1 MDIERPADVS
11 WRGYS
16 TAERDRRWAAVREG
30 AAQLGLDCIFV
41 PFGNWQDARYL
52 TQMQTA
58 SLVVPTDASKPPI
71 VVNDRGRSNAWI
83 PEARAA
89 NRSWGGPMAQALI
102 DAGMERARIGVS
114 GLENGK
120 VSHVRAYDGVV
131 NYSSYSAVVR
141 QLPNATFVSATDVV
155 GFVRY
160 VKSEEEID
168 CARRASQIAVA
179 GIDEMIEVAHP
190 GVDGAELYARVMAKL
205 MQLGSEHHAWAIKV
219 GPLGEE
225 GERYTDPPIG
235 VRLER
240 GTYITNEVDAV
251 WGGIVTQE
259 DQPILL
265 APTPDSWKPVIEL
278 QAQVFEAGLERMKP
292 GVAFAELI
300 DSINHFGDG
309 RGGKTQ
315 ILMSGRG
322 MHDDGP
328 LITGRSSG
336 DTVRDVRLE
345 NGNVFV
351 WKPHALSADGLQNFS
366 WGGAVVVRERGAE
379 MLVQRKPGLVTTLD

>member
-1 MDIERPADVS
+1 MDIERPADVT

-16 TAERDRRWAAVREG
+16 TAERDRRWAAVRRS
-30 AAQLGLDCIFV
+30 AAQNGLDCVFV

-52 TQMQTA
+52 TQMATA
-58 SLVVPTDASKPPI
+58 SIVLPTDPSKPPV
-71 VVNDRGRSNAWI
+71 VVNDRGRPNAWI
-83 PEARAA
+83 SQARAA

-102 DAGMERARIGVS
+102 DAEMERGRIGVS
-114 GLENGK
+114 GLDNGK

-131 NYSSYSAVVR
+131 NYSSYAEVVGK
-141 QLPNATFVSATDVV
+141 LPNATFVKATDTI

-160 VKSEEEID
+160 VKSDEEIA

-205 MQLGSEHHAWAIKV
+205 MLLGSEHHSWAIRL
-219 GPLGEE
+219 GPLDGE

-265 APTPDSWKPVIEL
+265 APIPEAWKPVIDL
-278 QAQVFEAGLERMKP
+278 QAQVFEAGLEQMKA
-292 GVAFAELI
+292 GVTFGELI

-336 DTVRDVRLE
+336 DSVRDVPLE
-345 NGNVFV
+345 VNNVFV
-351 WKPHALSADGLQNFS
+351 WKPHALSADGRQNFS

-379 MLVQRKPGLVTTLD
+379 MLVPRKPGLVSTLD